1 MARRCK
7 GDSTPFPTFAAE
19 NGGRKKFSR
28 PWEQGRERLGRSQVL
43 FVLFLLELRF

>member
-1 MARRCK
+1 MGRRCK

-28 PWEQGRERLGRSQVL
+28 PTQLG
-43 FVLFLLELRF
+43 FYPELGILIVEVG